1 MLAQPVVYFG
11 FDDRAFVIGAVAF
24 AVDDAH
30 AFTLAGMGVMEE
42 LQELLL
48 GIAGVEPVQVQFAG
62 DAVLAGAQLADDAVL
77 QARAVITEHV
87 AGLQLHRVVFVGE
100 HVFQH
105 LALILQGL
113 DGNGWRFCAIMYRMV
128 GGP

>member
-11 FDDRAFVIGAVAF
+11 FDDGAFVIGTVAF

-30 AFTLAGMGVMEE
+30 AFALAGVSVMQE
-42 LQELLL
+42 LQELLF
-48 GIAGVEPVQVQFAG
+48 GVAGVEPVQVQFAG

-87 AGLQLHRVVFVGE
+87 AGLQFHRVIFV
-100 HVFQH
+100 
-105 LALILQGL
+105 
-113 DGNGWRFCAIMYRMV
+113 
-128 GGP
+128 